1 MLPRFGVPSSSFGA
15 GGRFAGG
22 RGARTCAAAM
32 LDNEIKINR
41 IIRGFMAAKL

>member
-22 RGARTCAAAM
+22 LGARTCAIAVAA
-32 LDNEIKINR
+32 ISR
-41 IIRGFMAAKL
+41 IRIVTRRFMAAKL